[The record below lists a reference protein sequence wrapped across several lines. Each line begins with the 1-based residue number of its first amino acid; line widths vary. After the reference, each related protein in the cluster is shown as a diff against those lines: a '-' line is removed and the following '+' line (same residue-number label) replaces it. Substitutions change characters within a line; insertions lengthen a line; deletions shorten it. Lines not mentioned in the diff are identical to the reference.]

1 MGFTAVADLQLQAE
15 AALSRSLWQRFRDSL
30 LPEERCPVPALC
42 LPPAA
47 RLVLRDVAPS
57 LREKYALRSEEE
69 VKFVQLSADPNTYRD
84 ALCFRNGTVLR
95 LQHLPAGQRATVVSL
110 GGDDSHELRDFEIR
124 GALPN
129 LM

>member
-57 LREKYALRSEEE
+57 LREKYGLCAEEE
-69 VKFVQLSADPNTYRD
+69 VKFVQLSADLNTYRD
-84 ALCFRNGTVLR
+84 AICFRNGTVLR
-95 LQHLPAGQRATVVSL
+95 LQHLPAGQRATVISL
-110 GGDDSHELRDFEIR
+110 GGDSHESLDFEIR
-124 GALPN
+124 GVLPN
-129 LM
+129 LR